1 MPRTIHR
8 LTLAL
13 TKEDQF
19 ELEFLMDKFGE
30 SKNQVYRRALT
41 ILYNLTLQQD
51 QGQNNVGEHS
61 L

>member
-13 TKEDQF
+13 TKEDEA
-19 ELEFLMDKFGE
+19 ELQFLMHKFGE
-30 SKNQVYRRALT
+30 SKNQVYRRAL
-41 ILYNLTLQQD
+41 ILLHALTLQQD
-51 QGQNNVGEHS
+51 QGRNNVGTNS